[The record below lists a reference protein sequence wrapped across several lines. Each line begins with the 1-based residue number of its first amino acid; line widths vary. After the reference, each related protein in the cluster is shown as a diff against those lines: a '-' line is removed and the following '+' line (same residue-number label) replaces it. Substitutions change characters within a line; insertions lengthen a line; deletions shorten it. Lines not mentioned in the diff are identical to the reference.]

1 MSKDILDKLAL
12 KNKENL
18 TDKDFIVNP
27 VLGMS
32 HNIETLKIN
41 DDFSNGEQVNDEYA
55 FRRTNIYIP
64 LEETVDNDE
73 NITIN
78 EEDKSKADLSSYML
92 DETQ

>member
-1 MSKDILDKLAL
+1 MSEDIFDKLAL
-12 KNKENL
+12 KRKENL
-18 TDKDFIVNP
+18 KDKDFTVNP

-41 DDFSNGEQVNDEYA
+41 DDFSNWNQVSNEYA
-55 FRRTNIYIP
+55 FRRTNKYIP